1 VLALGTFAVGTSGY
15 VVAGLL
21 PALTGELHIS
31 ASAAAQ
37 LVTAFAIAYAIGSP
51 LFAAFTGRWER
62 RRLLVAAL
70 IVTGVGNALAALVP
84 TYGLLLAARVVTA
97 VGAAVFTPAASAV
110 AAELTSPERRGRA
123 VALVFGGLTIA
134 TILGVPLGSL
144 LSLQFGY
151 HLVFALVAAFSLVGA
166 LAVRAVLPPLAAPP
180 PVRLAERFSVA
191 KDTQL
196 LAMLCATV
204 LSSLA
209 AFSVYTFI
217 SPLLAATAGVHGTT
231 VSVLLFCY
239 GAGSA
244 VGNVLGG
251 RVTDR
256 WGAKR
261 PLAAMTVVLAVLPV
275 AAATTIGAAVI
286 LFRWLCTWSLN
297 PPIQHRLIELSPAP
311 HRSGSFPQRLGD
323 LSRAWAVRTSPQR
336 GAAEQRPGDAARSGL
351 GAVGTGRGRRFSRL
365 AGAHHRD
372 PRESHPAGLALMCF
386 DFAVRA
392 GEDQPFVPVGEAH
405 YIGWRAV
412 VSAHFDDFAALLTG
426 THCAPV
432 HVDLVSDC
440 GTHNEPPPLYSG

>member
-1 VLALGTFAVGTSGY
+1 VLALGTFTVGTSGY
-15 VVAGLL
+15 VIAGLL

-31 ASAAAQ
+31 ASTAAQ

-144 LSLQFGY
+144 LSQQFGY
-151 HLVFALVAAFSLVGA
+151 HLVFALVAAFSFVGA

-191 KDTQL
+191 KDARL
-196 LAMLCATV
+196 LAVLGATV
-204 LSSLA
+204 FSCLA

-217 SPLLAATAGVHGTT
+217 SPLLAATAGVHGST

-239 GAGSA
+239 GAGGA
-244 VGNVLGG
+244 TGNVLGG

-261 PLAAMTVVLAVLPV
+261 PLLIMFAAVTVVLAVLPAV
-275 AAATTIGAAVI
+275 AATTIGAAVI
-286 LFRWLCTWSLN
+286 LFAWGLCTWSLN
-297 PPIQHRLIELSPAP
+297 PPIQHRLIELSPR
-311 HRSGSFPQRLGD
+311 H
-323 LSRAWAVRTSPQR
+323 T
-336 GAAEQRPGDAARSGL
+336 
-351 GAVGTGRGRRFSRL
+351 
-365 AGAHHRD
+365 
-372 PRESHPAGLALMCF
+372 GLALSLNASAIYLGVGLSGLLGS
-386 DFAVRA
+386 AVLQNSGPTMLPEVA
-392 GEDQPFVPVGEAH
+392 AVLAALGAAVVSL
-405 YIGWRAV
+405 GWRARV
-412 VSAHFDDFAALLTG
+412 TAVREKITLPG
-426 THCAPV
+426 
-432 HVDLVSDC
+432 
-440 GTHNEPPPLYSG
+440 